1 MGTFC
6 ILARAP
12 SFPAFMSFN
21 KDSLSAEQNPRIRT
35 LKKKTSYCRILV
47 STIGGFIMSGKKG
60 MKHYSSLIIDDV
72 IKLKSEGKTN
82 KEIVEIFGLKN
93 IKAVKNIVQLYNKK
107 QCALSAGISPKRR
120 GRLAK
125 GYQITE
131 DEKDNEIKRLK
142 MENEL
147 LRSFLQLGGR
157 R

>member
-1 MGTFC
+1 
-6 ILARAP
+6 
-12 SFPAFMSFN
+12 
-21 KDSLSAEQNPRIRT
+21 
-35 LKKKTSYCRILV
+35 
-47 STIGGFIMSGKKG
+47 MSGKKG
-60 MKHYSSLIIDDV
+60 MKHYSSVIIDDV

-93 IKAVKNIVQLYNKK
+93 IKTVKNIVQLHNQK
-107 QCALSAGISPKRR
+107 QLALAAGISPKRR
-120 GRLAK
+120 GRVAK